1 MSFETASFKQK
12 VKAYY
17 RRNRRDFPWRRT
29 TDPYKILV
37 SEVMLQQTQTDRVV
51 PKFDA
56 FIKKF
61 PTVQSLA
68 RASLA
73 EVLALWQGL
82 GYNRRA
88 KHLHAAAKQIVSE
101 YRGKVPKDEIELKKL
116 SGVGPYIAGAVRA
129 FAFDMPV
136 VFIETNIRT
145 ALTDHFFPTERKVSD
160 RELFPILAE
169 LIKRESPREWYS
181 ALMDYGAHLKRSG
194 IRINSRSSTYIKQSK
209 FEGSNRQ
216 IRGQILKLLA
226 KQPMSKNSLLAHASA
241 DSVRAKIQLENLLKE
256 GLVTKNRNRI
266 ELG

>member
-1 MSFETASFKQK
+1 MSFEIASFKQK

-17 RRNRRDFPWRRT
+17 RCNRRDFPWRRT

-88 KHLHAAAKQIVSE
+88 KHLHAAAKQIITD
-101 YRGKVPKDEIELKKL
+101 YQGKIPKDEIELKKL

-129 FAFDMPV
+129 FAFDMPT

-145 ALTDHFFPTERKVSD
+145 ALTHHFFLGERKVSD
-160 RELFPILAE
+160 RELFPILIE
-169 LIKRESPREWYS
+169 LAKREHSREWYS
-181 ALMDYGAHLKRSG
+181 ALMDYGAYLKRSG
-194 IRINSRSSTYIKQSK
+194 VRINNRSHSYTKQST
-209 FEGSNRQ
+209 FEGSDRQ
-216 IRGQILKLLA
+216 IRGRILKLLS
-226 KQPMSKNSLLAHASA
+226 KGSISKNILIGHLILYHINF
-241 DSVRAKIQLENLLKE
+241 KI
-256 GLVTKNRNRI
+256 
-266 ELG
+266 